1 MFYLCRN
8 NHDMKTTSL
17 FFFLFL
23 TFFGFSQMNPLDS
36 LRMVNVPINREMI
49 KKVDLVKIEK
59 SIIDSINL
67 YRKSQ
72 GKNVLTYNPELS
84 VMAREWSDSLV
95 DESLLNNYGGKAGLK
110 IYHSDNP
117 YIENCYGQARCE
129 GLSKLKPDFFY
140 TKTPKAV
147 YNAWYTSKGHNAGML
162 MGGETIGVGVSFGI
176 RDDGG
181 MYIVCTMLIK

>member
-8 NHDMKTTSL
+8 NHIMKSTL

-23 TFFGFSQMNPLDS
+23 SFFGFSQMNPLDS
-36 LRMVNVPINREMI
+36 LRMVNVPYNCEMI

-72 GKNVLTYNPELS
+72 GKNILTYNPELS

-95 DESLLNNYGGKAGLK
+95 KEAISSGTGMLRVR
-110 IYHSDNP
+110 HTTNP
-117 YIENCYGQARCE
+117 YIENCYGQARYE
-129 GLSKLKPDFFY
+129 YYSKIKPDFFY

-147 YNAWYTSKGHNAGML
+147 YKSWYESKGHNAGML
-162 MGGETIGVGVSFGI
+162 MGGETIGVGISFGI
-176 RDDGG
+176 TDEGQ
-181 MYIVCTMLIK
+181 MFIVCTMLIK

>member
-23 TFFGFSQMNPLDS
+23 SFFGFSQMNPLDS

-72 GKNVLTYNPELS
+72 GKNVLTYNSELS
-84 VMAREWSDSLV
+84 TLAREWSDSLV
-95 DESLLNNYGGKAGLK
+95 KESLFNNTGILRLR
-110 IYHSDNP
+110 HTDNP
-117 YIENCYGQARCE
+117 YVENCYGQVRYVD
-129 GLSKLKPDFFY
+129 LNKLKLDFFY
-140 TKTPKAV
+140 LEIPKLV
-147 YNAWYTSKGHNAGML
+147 FNSWFKSKGHNAGML
-162 MGGETIGVGVSFGI
+162 MGGTEIGVGISFGI
-176 RDDGG
+176 QDDGV
-181 MYIVCTMLIK
+181 MFCVATMLIK

>member
-72 GKNVLTYNPELS
+72 GKNVLTYNSELS
-84 VMAREWSDSLV
+84 TLAREWSDSLV
-95 DESLLNNYGGKAGLK
+95 KEAILSEKGMLRVR
-110 IYHSDNP
+110 HTTNP
-117 YIENCYGQARCE
+117 YIENCYGQARYE
-129 GLSKLKPDFFY
+129 YYSKIKSDFFY
-140 TKTPKAV
+140 TKTPKSV
-147 YNAWYTSKGHNAGML
+147 YNAWYESKGHNAGML

-176 RDDGG
+176 RDDGQ
-181 MYIVCTMLIK
+181 MFIVCTMLIK

>member
-72 GKNVLTYNPELS
+72 GKNVLVYNSELS
-84 VMAREWSDSLV
+84 TLSREWSDSLV
-95 DESLLNNYGGKAGLK
+95 DGAMLSENGGL
-110 IYHSDNP
+110 IIRHTTNP
-117 YIENCYGQARCE
+117 YVENCYGKVSYE
-129 GLSKLKPDFFY
+129 YYSKLKPDYFY
-140 TKTPKAV
+140 TKTPKSV
-147 YNAWYTSKGHNAGML
+147 YNSWYNSKGHNAGML
-162 MGGETIGVGVSFGI
+162 MGGNEIGVGLSYGI
-176 RDDGG
+176 RDDGI
-181 MYIVCTMLIK
+181 MFCTATMLIK